1 MHHGWSSLA
10 MLKNHTGC
18 AGELLGGELE
28 FRFWCKLIAICVL
41 RVIAWALRRSMS
53 YPILHVAFCYF
64 MWSW

>member
-1 MHHGWSSLA
+1 

-18 AGELLGGELE
+18 AGKLLGGELE

-41 RVIAWALRRSMS
+41 RVIDWAMRRSMS
-53 YPILHVAFCYF
+53 YSILHVAVCCF